1 MKKEEKIFI
10 SKIKKSDYVFADK
23 REIAT
28 KLAYYAYKKQ
38 NNKLVKDDD
47 YNLSSIT
54 SKNSY
59 LQEAYDALAYSYNIS
74 KKDFKELNLKIID
87 EFPREYSINNEV
99 YDLVIKLLEL
109 K

>member
-47 YNLSSIT
+47 YKLSSIT
-54 SKNSY
+54 SKDSG
-59 LQEAYDALAYSYNIS
+59 
-74 KKDFKELNLKIID
+74 
-87 EFPREYSINNEV
+87 V
-99 YDLVIKLLEL
+99 
-109 K
+109 